1 MFWFAADPR
10 LEFDGTSLA
19 HSQHASTRLAA
30 LGSALALLAIMAAF
44 APDPTKAEGAI
55 AIGRVMPKQW
65 VGISINEPTLQAAQD
80 KAISRCNEQGRNC
93 GIATTFRNTCIAI
106 MWVDRIIPAG
116 YTYTIRASLDDARQT
131 AMSNCRAQRAVRC
144 ELLFSG
150 CDTVDEAALASAKR
164 RAEEQAAE
172 EAKQKAIRYEQ
183 AARDA
188 EQRLAAIQNSIH
200 DQSIGTLGGARI
212 VTDVLRLKKM
222 LALALTLMAAIFV
235 AIIKNGYPKLAGLT
249 AIAMPC
255 ISLFVY
261 MIFGVDVKD
270 EITLAQWPLY
280 TPFAGGALVVALTWK
295 IG

>member
-144 ELLFSG
+144 ELLFLDATQSMRQRSRPPN
-150 CDTVDEAALASAKR
+150 DALKSKQRRRPSRRRYGTNKR
-164 RAEEQAAE
+164 QE
-172 EAKQKAIRYEQ
+172 
-183 AARDA
+183 
-188 EQRLAAIQNSIH
+188 
-200 DQSIGTLGGARI
+200 
-212 VTDVLRLKKM
+212 
-222 LALALTLMAAIFV
+222 
-235 AIIKNGYPKLAGLT
+235 
-249 AIAMPC
+249 
-255 ISLFVY
+255 
-261 MIFGVDVKD
+261 
-270 EITLAQWPLY
+270 
-280 TPFAGGALVVALTWK
+280 TPSND
-295 IG
+295 